1 MTITSTE
8 ERLAPSEELEPIDAP
23 PGAAQPPVKPGR
35 LVIHTPGSESDTEE
49 AGSPGAPID
58 WTTRFAWAKTLGGW

>member
-8 ERLAPSEELEPIDAP
+8 ERLAPSDELEPIATE
-23 PGAAQPPVKPGR
+23 PGAAQPVEPGR
-35 LVIHTPGSESDTEE
+35 LVIHPPQIGVDVEE
-49 AGSPGAPID
+49 AEEPGARTD